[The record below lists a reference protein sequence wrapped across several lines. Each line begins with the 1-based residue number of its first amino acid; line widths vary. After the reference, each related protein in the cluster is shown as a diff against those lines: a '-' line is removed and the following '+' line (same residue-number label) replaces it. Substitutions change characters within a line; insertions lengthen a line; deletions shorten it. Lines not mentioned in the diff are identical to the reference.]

1 MDSSEKTKEIKRPE
15 GREGGETTPRGARHT
30 TRNARK
36 NTPPPPSPPRRP
48 PPADSH
54 GGNEKKHTVYT
65 HTKIRTEMYSWD
77 SRKCVAMVRRVAR
90 ARGAARSWP
99 RRAGV
104 ETAERRTRENI

>member
-1 MDSSEKTKEIKRPE
+1 
-15 GREGGETTPRGARHT
+15 
-30 TRNARK
+30 
-36 NTPPPPSPPRRP
+36 
-48 PPADSH
+48 
-54 GGNEKKHTVYT
+54 
-65 HTKIRTEMYSWD
+65 MYSWD